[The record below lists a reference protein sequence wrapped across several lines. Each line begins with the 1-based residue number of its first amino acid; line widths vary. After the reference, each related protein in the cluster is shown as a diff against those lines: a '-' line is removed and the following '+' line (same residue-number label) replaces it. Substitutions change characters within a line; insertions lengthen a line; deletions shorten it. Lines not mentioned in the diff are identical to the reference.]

1 MTVPNIVVVVP
12 LLSIL
17 ATALVTDMA
26 YRRIPNG
33 LSLGGAAL
41 GLLTNAT
48 LLGPSGLIFALFGW
62 LLCLALFMPMYAG
75 AGMAAGDV
83 KLMAMVGAFLGPV
96 SGFVAFAC
104 TLVAGGTLAAIWIAW
119 RNVQQRVVEKSDLAV
134 ADTAAISEL
143 PGTALDKLPYAAA
156 IALGTTVVVLQP
168 AWLLAALPKG
178 VLP

>member
-17 ATALVTDMA
+17 AAALVTDMA
-26 YRRIPNG
+26 RRRIPNG
-33 LSLGGAAL
+33 LSLGGAAV
-41 GLLTNAT
+41 GFVANAT
-48 LLGPSGLIFALFGW
+48 LLGPSGFIFALLGW

-96 SGFVAFAC
+96 NGFVACAC
-104 TLVAGGTLAAIWIAW
+104 TLVAGGTFASIWIAW
-119 RNVQQRVVEKSDLAV
+119 RNIHQRVVGQPEF
-134 ADTAAISEL
+134 ADRLGISAL
-143 PGTALDKLPYAAA
+143 PRTPLDKLPYAAA
-156 IALGTTVVVLQP
+156 IALGTTAIVFQP
-168 AWLLAALPKG
+168 AWLMAALPEG